1 MTRRFEGMTLLLSA
15 LVVGLLSCCSAAL
28 VRPMDHAI
36 AILTAQNF
44 QRVISQ
50 FRNTQVASL
59 LFYTKNDESKSLID
73 GVYDTVA
80 KEMKQQAK
88 IAAINCDEFRVF
100 CQEQKVDKFPSIM
113 IYPPNP
119 IPAYIFTGDL
129 TSPKALKST
138 IIRHIPRNHVRI
150 VTSLA
155 EHDKIM
161 AENAAV
167 PKVFLFSTKQTP
179 TPLYHSLANQ
189 FSDRMSFVFIDMAN
203 ETLATMYKVKQ
214 PTLLMVRGGPSG
226 KPEKFNGVF
235 EFAPMHKWLN
245 DRSETFV
252 KGGGF
257 SDEGRAEDQK
267 IWLVQK
273 IPEVTGPSHQDI
285 CFKKQG
291 LCVIYLADGT
301 IPDSEIA
308 MLEQLKSQYET
319 GERGVNFRWMW
330 MDITLETNF
339 KELLGVTE
347 TPSVVAFKPHKK
359 LKWTG
364 LGDQKATKQSIEKLL
379 EKILGGDAR
388 FVSVKGDKLPRFVE
402 RGDAHVKEE
411 L

>member
-1 MTRRFEGMTLLLSA
+1 MTRRFEGMSLLLPA

-36 AILTAQNF
+36 ASLTAQNF

-50 FRNTQVASL
+50 FRNNQVASL

-203 ETLATMYKVKQ
+203 ASLATMYKVSCPKVRHYRTQ
-214 PTLLMVRGGPSG
+214 ARSDPRTSTLCAIAAHTSLCLFSPYLTLTVSHHALSLLL
-226 KPEKFNGVF
+226 FNHLPHLTHPG
-235 EFAPMHKWLN
+235 EA
-245 DRSETFV
+245 
-252 KGGGF
+252 
-257 SDEGRAEDQK
+257 A
-267 IWLVQK
+267 
-273 IPEVTGPSHQDI
+273 DI
-285 CFKKQG
+285 
-291 LCVIYLADGT
+291 ADG
-301 IPDSEIA
+301 
-308 MLEQLKSQYET
+308 
-319 GERGVNFRWMW
+319 
-330 MDITLETNF
+330 
-339 KELLGVTE
+339 
-347 TPSVVAFKPHKK
+347 
-359 LKWTG
+359 
-364 LGDQKATKQSIEKLL
+364 
-379 EKILGGDAR
+379 
-388 FVSVKGDKLPRFVE
+388 
-402 RGDAHVKEE
+402 
-411 L
+411 